1 MTKKQKEQPNRFP
14 GFPPDQQTWNFPN
27 IINGF
32 VHQLRGGEF
41 KVLWYI
47 LRHTYGWQKEKDR
60 IALTQFEK
68 GIFSKKRNGWL
79 DRGTGLTR
87 QTIITA
93 LKSLEAT
100 GFIKKTRSRINCYEV
115 VKKLD
120 HSNQESRHPDSQKTR
135 PTISYG
141 SIIKKQTDASNNKRV
156 ILTEQYSPDTREEH
170 LTHEVA
176 KKIGVRDMQ
185 YLLSVLENY
194 GFWVIEK
201 AYDEYRE
208 RSQRV
213 PIRNPGAYVRAI
225 IERRIKEKE

>member
-1 MTKKQKEQPNRFP
+1 MKKLKEQPNRFP

-32 VHQLRGGEF
+32 VNQLTGAEF

-60 IALTQFEK
+60 ISLTQFEN
-68 GIFSKKRNGWL
+68 GIFSRKNNRWL

-93 LKSLEAT
+93 LKSLEAM
-100 GFIKKTRSRINCYEV
+100 GFIKKTKSKINYYEV

-120 HSNQESRHPDSQKTR
+120 LSNQENRHPNSQKTT

-156 ILTEQYSPDTREEH
+156 ILTEQYNPDTREEF
-170 LTHEVA
+170 LTHEIA
-176 KKIGVRDMQ
+176 KNIGVRDMQ
-185 YLLSVLENY
+185 YLLSVLENH
-194 GFWVIEK
+194 GFWIIEK
-201 AYDEYRE
+201 AHNEYRE
-208 RSQRV
+208 RNQRV
-213 PIRNPGAYVRAI
+213 PIRNPQAYMRVI
-225 IERRIKEKE
+225 IERLAKEKN